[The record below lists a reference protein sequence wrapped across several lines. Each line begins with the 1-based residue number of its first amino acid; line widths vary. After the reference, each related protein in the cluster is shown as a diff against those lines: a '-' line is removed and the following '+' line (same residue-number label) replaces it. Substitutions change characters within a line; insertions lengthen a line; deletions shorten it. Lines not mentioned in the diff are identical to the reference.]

1 MWNGFIGYLPNLFSI
16 AIILTIAS
24 SLLLLARWLSA
35 NIRRGRLQ
43 ISGFYPEWA
52 LPTYRLVQVLL
63 VAVTFALVFPYLP
76 GAESPA
82 FQGVSIFF
90 GLLVSLGAGGVI
102 LSIVAGFI
110 LVYTRA
116 FRVGDLICFADI
128 QGFVEEKSLFVTRI
142 CTIEN
147 VLVSVPN
154 AALLTGNIANYNALI
169 RERQDNGDGD
179 HHHYPGLRPALA
191 AGA

>member
-1 MWNGFIGYLPNLFSI
+1 VQAVWNGFIGYLPNLFSI

-90 GLLVSLGAGGVI
+90 GLLVSRGALFSALWRGLFWSIPAPFESAISFVLPI
-102 LSIVAGFI
+102 SRALWKRNRCLSP
-110 LVYTRA
+110 A
-116 FRVGDLICFADI
+116 F
-128 QGFVEEKSLFVTRI
+128 
-142 CTIEN
+142 
-147 VLVSVPN
+147 
-154 AALLTGNIANYNALI
+154 ALS
-169 RERQDNGDGD
+169 RMCW
-179 HHHYPGLRPALA
+179 
-191 AGA
+191 